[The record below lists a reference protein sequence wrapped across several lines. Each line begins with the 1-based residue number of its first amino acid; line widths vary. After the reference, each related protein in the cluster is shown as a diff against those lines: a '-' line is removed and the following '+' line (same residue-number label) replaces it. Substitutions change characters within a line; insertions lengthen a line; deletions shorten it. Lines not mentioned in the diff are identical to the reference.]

1 MSVFLYLGLKLL
13 LSLMNIPRDWDKA
26 HRIAIKLLQ
35 NYFVFLQILK
45 KKKMIF
51 RRLRIRTKV
60 DVALSI

>member
-1 MSVFLYLGLKLL
+1 MSVFSLYLGLKLL
-13 LSLMNIPRDWDKA
+13 LSLMNIPGDWDKA

-45 KKKMIF
+45 KMIF